1 MSHAFRPTLRSLFV
15 AAALALGAASVAHA
29 DDSSMSMYTGDS
41 YAYFNNQ
48 EYTLG
53 KFNVARAAT
62 PEHPGAVVQSPA
74 EAPRGKSERR
84 ILLAT
89 RPATGSRTNPFRDDT
104 GA

>member
-1 MSHAFRPTLRSLFV
+1 MKHETRINLSSL
-15 AAALALGAASVAHA
+15 AIATSLALGATGVAHA

-48 EYTLG
+48 DYTLG
-53 KFNVARAAT
+53 KFNVART
-62 PEHPGAVVQSPA
+62 GERPSVLVQSPA
-74 EAPRGKSERR
+74 QAPRDNAKQR
-84 ILLAT
+84 ILIAT

>member
-1 MSHAFRPTLRSLFV
+1 MKNASHFDFRTLAL
-15 AAALALGAASVAHA
+15 AASLALGATGVAHA

-48 EYTLG
+48 DYTLG
-53 KFNVARAAT
+53 KFNVARAPAER
-62 PEHPGAVVQSPA
+62 PSVLVQSPA
-74 EAPRGKSERR
+74 QAPRDNAKQP
-84 ILLAT
+84 ILIAT